1 MESVLSPDDENNIP
15 PVPIKTYQWEDLR
28 RARET
33 GGYPWT
39 HLLKVPLEGE
49 VTAEDIIRES
59 TPRRS
64 MSREVSRSR
73 TRSPVD
79 EEVQK
84 ILNLDSSP
92 GSSRRHG
99 EEGENEG
106 VHIPNFSKEVSL
118 EEDDA
123 TIQNMNLYTIK
134 RPESQSS
141 SHLVT
146 PVAKLKNVS
155 PKGILKQ
162 RVPEQQY
169 NIGVSETREKTKCCH
184 PLVNKIKHLADKTL
198 HKLDRT
204 ENEKSPLSKRK
215 KNCVDQE
222 IRQLKSSPSAIR
234 RQKFSALKLGDSD
247 EMSKTMSTDSPLPRK
262 KKEHIYEDI
271 EDSKGQAHDHLHFS
285 QHDIDQQ
292 VRNFDGEIQSGSN
305 TENERLSNSEKKSI
319 ASQDPSLITEDT
331 PLKIE
336 DHVMEKL
343 HKVDNVKQEALLLDE
358 EMDAEEPNFDEVF
371 QNQLD
376 ERGPN
381 NDSPN
386 ITITEITEDDPA
398 AQGNRCH
405 ATPIESSP
413 SPSPQERG
421 KRNDAEL
428 VDREWSK
435 PSR

>member
-1 MESVLSPDDENNIP
+1 MESELSPDDENDIP

-28 RARET
+28 RAREA

-49 VTAEDIIRES
+49 VTAEDIIRET

-73 TRSPVD
+73 TRSPID
-79 EEVQK
+79 AEVQK

-99 EEGENEG
+99 EEGEDEG
-106 VHIPNFSKEVSL
+106 VHIPNFSKEISL
-118 EEDDA
+118 EEDVS
-123 TIQNMNLYTIK
+123 MNKNLSAVK
-134 RPESQSS
+134 SPESQSS
-141 SHLVT
+141 SHLVA
-146 PVAKLKNVS
+146 PVEIPKNVS
-155 PKGILKQ
+155 PRGILKR

-169 NIGVSETREKTKCCH
+169 TIGVSETREKTKCCH

-198 HKLDRT
+198 HKLERN
-204 ENEKSPLSKRK
+204 ENEKPQTPVSKRK
-215 KNCVDQE
+215 KNDVDQE
-222 IRQLKSSPSAIR
+222 IRQLKSSPSAVR
-234 RQKFSALKLGDSD
+234 RQKFSAIKLGDSD
-247 EMSKTMSTDSPLPRK
+247 EMSKTLSIDSTPPPRK

-271 EDSKGQAHDHLHFS
+271 EDSKGHDHEKTIHFS
-285 QHDIDQQ
+285 HDE
-292 VRNFDGEIQSGSN
+292 NKSN
-305 TENERLSNSEKKSI
+305 TENESLSNIEKKSI
-319 ASQDPSLITEDT
+319 ASLDPSLVTEDT
-331 PLKIE
+331 PLKTE

-343 HKVDNVKQEALLLDE
+343 HKVDNINKEALLLDE
-358 EMDAEEPNFDEVF
+358 EMDAEEPNVDEIF

-376 ERGPN
+376 DRCPN
-381 NDSPN
+381 NESPN

-398 AQGNRCH
+398 AQGDRHH

-421 KRNDAEL
+421 KGSEE
-428 VDREWSK
+428 DREWSK